1 MLARKELKNGYSYKF
16 TGTDKMLD
24 ELTGFIKTERA
35 CCSFFVFNL
44 SIKGDKSEV
53 WLEITGPKG
62 AKEFIEGEM
71 GM

>member
-16 TGTDKMLD
+16 TGTDKTLD
-24 ELTGFIKTERA
+24 ELTDFIKTERA

-44 SIKGDKSEV
+44 SIKGDKSEA
-53 WLEITGPKG
+53 WLELTGPKG